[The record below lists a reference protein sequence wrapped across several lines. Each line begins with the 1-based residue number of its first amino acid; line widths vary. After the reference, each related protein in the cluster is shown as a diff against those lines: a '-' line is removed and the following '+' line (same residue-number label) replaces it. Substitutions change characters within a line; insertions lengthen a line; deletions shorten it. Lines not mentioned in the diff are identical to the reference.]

1 MAGEIDTGMPK
12 ADMKKLLRA
21 SAPDNPVRVAAAHHK
36 DAKLAYLR
44 VAKIGNAKAIAAD
57 LKKDFPDA
65 KMVTFG
71 TGMAADLD
79 KGPGLTDKQ
88 RTDSKI
94 AVFRLEK
101 PLSGLAKRLKNT
113 LKGTTFGKVVIIY
126 EDGSSDAEITEE
138 EEEQEGQAEQPTA
151 AAPAPPPPP
160 PPAPPPQAAPAAP
173 TLDAGA
179 LSKRLAGLIPRV
191 ATADATHK
199 ASLAK
204 LAGDANTNLK
214 GGNLAAAKVF
224 IDELQSALDGP
235 APAPSAATQ
244 DAQKAGAQ
252 GGGVAF
258 AKSRLAWLA
267 ARKKLE
273 EGLEKLHG
281 EIATTYK
288 DSPSLSDIE
297 TRFRTTVAPVLASLD
312 DELADKLDD
321 VANAADPTQRTKL
334 ITDAKATIARY
345 ENYVSSEKLLAD
357 LDDNPFVPLA
367 LRDTIT
373 KTLAVISATV
383 R

>member
-12 ADMKKLLRA
+12 ADLKKLLRA
-21 SAPDNPVRVAAAHHK
+21 SSPDNPVRVAAAHHK
-36 DAKLAYLR
+36 DTKLAYLR
-44 VAKIGNAKAIAAD
+44 VAKLGNAKALAAD

-65 KMVTFG
+65 KLVTFG
-71 TGMAADLD
+71 TAMAADLD
-79 KGPGLTDKQ
+79 KGPGLTEKQ

-101 PLSGLAKRLKNT
+101 PLSGLAKRLKST
-113 LKGTTFGKVVIIY
+113 LKGTTFGKVVILY

-138 EEEQEGQAEQPTA
+138 EEEQETQAQETTA
-151 AAPAPPPPP
+151 AAPPPPPP
-160 PPAPPPQAAPAAP
+160 PPAPPPQAAPTAP

-179 LSKRLAGLIPRV
+179 LSKRLATLIPRV
-191 ATADATHK
+191 AAADATSK

-224 IDELQSALDGP
+224 IEELQSALDGP
-235 APAPSAATQ
+235 AAAASAATQ

-273 EGLEKLHG
+273 ESLEKLHG
-281 EIATTYK
+281 EIQTTYK
-288 DSPSLSDIE
+288 DSPALSDID

-312 DELADKLDD
+312 EELADKLDD
-321 VANAADPTQRTKL
+321 VANAADPAQRTKL
-334 ITDAKATIARY
+334 ITEAKATITRY
-345 ENYVSSEKLLAD
+345 ETYVSSEKLLAD

>member
-12 ADMKKLLRA
+12 AEMKKLLRA

-36 DAKLAYLR
+36 DTKLAYLR
-44 VAKIGNAKAIAAD
+44 IAKLGNAKALAAD
-57 LKKDFPDA
+57 LKKDFPDS
-65 KMVTFG
+65 KLVTFG
-71 TGMAADLD
+71 TALAAEVD

-88 RTDSKI
+88 MTDAKI

-126 EDGSSDAEITEE
+126 EDGSSDADIIDE
-138 EEEQEGQAEQPTA
+138 EEEQEGEAQETTA
-151 AAPAPPPPP
+151 AAPPPPP
-160 PPAPPPQAAPAAP
+160 PPPPPATPAAP

-179 LSKRLAGLIPRV
+179 LSKRLAILIPRV
-191 ATADATHK
+191 AAAEASLK
-199 ASLAK
+199 AALAK

-214 GGNLAAAKVF
+214 SGNLAAAKVF

-244 DAQKAGAQ
+244 EAQKAGAQ

-281 EIATTYK
+281 EITTTYK
-288 DSPSLSDIE
+288 GNPALSDID
-297 TRFRTTVAPVLASLD
+297 TRFRTTVAPVLATLD
-312 DELADKLDD
+312 EELADKLDD
-321 VANAADPTQRTKL
+321 VANAADPEKRTKL
-334 ITDAKATIARY
+334 ITEAKATIARY
-345 ENYVSSEKLLAD
+345 ENYVTSEKLLAD
-357 LDDNPFVPLA
+357 LDDNPVVSLA

>member
-12 ADMKKLLRA
+12 ADMRKLLRA

-44 VAKIGNAKAIAAD
+44 VAKIGNAKALAAD
-57 LKKDFPDA
+57 LKKDFPSA
-65 KMVTFG
+65 SLVTFG
-71 TGMAADLD
+71 TAMAADMD
-79 KGPGLTDKQ
+79 TGPNLTDKQ
-88 RTDSKI
+88 KTDSKI

-113 LKGTTFGKVVIIY
+113 LKGTSFAKVVIIY
-126 EDGSSDAEITEE
+126 EDGSTEAEITEE
-138 EEEQEGQAEQPTA
+138 EDEQEGEAQETTA
-151 AAPAPPPPP
+151 AAPPPPP
-160 PPAPPPQAAPAAP
+160 PPPPPQAAPTPPTAP

-191 ATADATHK
+191 AAADATLK
-199 ASLAK
+199 TSLAK

-235 APAPSAATQ
+235 APGPSAATQ
-244 DAQKAGAQ
+244 EAQKAGAQ
-252 GGGVAF
+252 GGGVNF

-288 DSPSLSDIE
+288 GNPALSDIE
-297 TRFRTTVAPVLASLD
+297 TRFRTTVAPVLATLD
-312 DELADKLDD
+312 EELADKLDD
-321 VANAADPTQRTKL
+321 VANAADPAKRTDL
-334 ITDAKATIARY
+334 ITAAKAVITRY
-345 ENYVSSEKLLAD
+345 ENYVTSEKLLAD

-373 KTLAVISATV
+373 KTLAVISAT
-383 R
+383 

>member
-65 KMVTFG
+65 KLVTFG
-71 TGMAADLD
+71 TAMAADVD
-79 KGPGLTDKQ
+79 NGPGLTDKQ
-88 RTDSKI
+88 KTDSKI

-138 EEEQEGQAEQPTA
+138 EEEGEGQGEQAAA
-151 AAPAPPPPP
+151 AAPM
-160 PPAPPPQAAPAAP
+160 
-173 TLDAGA
+173 LDAGA
-179 LSKRLAGLIPRV
+179 LSKRLAALIPRV
-191 ATADATHK
+191 ATADATLK

-214 GGNLAAAKVF
+214 GGDLAAAKVF

-235 APAPSAATQ
+235 APAANAATQ
-244 DAQKAGAQ
+244 EAQKAGAQ
-252 GGGVAF
+252 GSGVNF

-288 DSPSLSDIE
+288 NSPALSDIE

-321 VANAADPTQRTKL
+321 VANEADAARRTKL
-334 ITDAKATIARY
+334 ITEAKATISRY